1 MANGMRSS
9 AEVWAVLGVVAFYG
23 TLHWRESDNAA
34 VAQAQERVQ
43 ALQAQWRD
51 AQHAA
56 SPVSAQ
62 GSDPAHQQQLL
73 LAELSAAGQA
83 KQVRDDM
90 LGLLALSRSGLS
102 WQGMQLDRQ
111 GVWQVQLRGENPST
125 LDLWRQ
131 QIASAG
137 LADMQWVHMTGSAP
151 NASGKEAA
159 LVDQGPQSWLLTL
172 RAPLGSLS
180 TPNVLA
186 GDPL

>member
-1 MANGMRSS
+1 VANGMRSS
-9 AEVWAVLGVVAFYG
+9 AVVWAVLGAVAFYG
-23 TLHWRESDNAA
+23 TLYWRESDNAA
-34 VAQAQERVQ
+34 VAQAQARVQ
-43 ALQAQWRD
+43 ALQVQWRD
-51 AQHAA
+51 AQQAA
-56 SPVSAQ
+56 NPVQAQ

-83 KQVRDDM
+83 KLVRDDM
-90 LGLLALSRSGLS
+90 LSLLALSRSGLN

-111 GVWQVQLRGENPST
+111 GVWQLQLRGENQST

-131 QIASAG
+131 QISSAG

-159 LVDQGPQSWLLTL
+159 LAVQEPQSWQLTL

-180 TPNVLA
+180 TPPSLA

>member
-1 MANGMRSS
+1 MAIGMRSS
-9 AEVWAVLGVVAFYG
+9 AVVWALLGAGAFYG
-23 TLHWRESDNAA
+23 TLRWRESDNAA
-34 VAQAQERVQ
+34 VAQAQARVQ
-43 ALQAQWRD
+43 TLQAQWRD

-56 SPVSAQ
+56 NPVLTQ
-62 GSDPAHQQQLL
+62 GSDTAHQQQLL

-90 LGLLALSRSGLS
+90 LSLLALSRSGLN

-111 GVWQVQLRGENPST
+111 GVWQLQLRGENPST

-131 QIASAG
+131 QIGSAG

-151 NASGKEAA
+151 NASGKAAA
-159 LVDQGPQSWLLTL
+159 LVDQGPQFWLLTL

-180 TPNVLA
+180 TPNILA